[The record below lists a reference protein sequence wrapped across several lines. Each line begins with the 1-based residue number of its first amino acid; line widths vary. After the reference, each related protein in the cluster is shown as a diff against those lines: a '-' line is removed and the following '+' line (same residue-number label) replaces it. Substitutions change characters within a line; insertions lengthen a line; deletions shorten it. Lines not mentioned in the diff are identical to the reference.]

1 MIVLYVKRIVF
12 STVLLA
18 MSISLIAQQK
28 SVFSQQQSQKE
39 QMAMRVSSYT
49 RGVRFV
55 VTGI

>member
-1 MIVLYVKRIVF
+1 
-12 STVLLA
+12 

-28 SVFSQQQSQKE
+28 SVIPQQQSQKE

>member
-28 SVFSQQQSQKE
+28 SVIPQQHSQKE